1 MFSLGPRHAHLCSY
15 AFSTCFSCL
24 TAKILSNG
32 KQNCTCISWLIA
44 KFLSQ
49 ICSCNS
55 FILPTTRD
63 GVTCAKICSLGTC
76 SPEREI
82 IHHNIVDILHLAQD
96 KDQTSILLQERR
108 MLYHSIQSPMTA
120 TTVIKMKKIKENH
133 KSQVHLI
140 KFCRPNKF
148 LIEILSDEKRSQ
160 YNKLLYTHIEY
171 NSNITANFGDD
182 ESLWH
187 EYTKEY

>member
-1 MFSLGPRHAHLCSY
+1 MFSFGPQLAHLCSY
-15 AFSTCFSCL
+15 AFSTCFSCS
-24 TAKILSNG
+24 TAKILSNR
-32 KQNCTCISWLIA
+32 KHNCTCISWLIA

-49 ICSCNS
+49 ICSYNS
-55 FILPTTRD
+55 FISPTTRD

-108 MLYHSIQSPMTA
+108 MLYHSTQSPMTT
-120 TTVIKMKKIKENH
+120 TTVIETKKIKENH

-140 KFCRPNKF
+140 KFVDPIKF
-148 LIEILSDEKRSQ
+148 
-160 YNKLLYTHIEY
+160 
-171 NSNITANFGDD
+171 
-182 ESLWH
+182 
-187 EYTKEY
+187 